1 MLKIAPSI
9 LSSDFSRLGDE
20 VKDVL
25 DGGADWIH
33 VDVMDG
39 VFVPN
44 ISFGIP
50 ILKSISGS
58 AAAFYD
64 VHLMIKNP
72 IQYIDDFADAGASS
86 ITFHLES
93 DSDVVATI
101 EKIRAKGKKVGISL
115 KPKTKAEDI
124 LPLLPLVDMVLV
136 MTVEPGFG
144 GQSFMAEQCDKI
156 RIIRKEAERLGLSDF
171 DIEVDGGITVDTAAL
186 VTDAGANVLVSGS
199 AVFGSDER
207 KKAIAALRCAANK
220 VKEN

>member
-1 MLKIAPSI
+1 
-9 LSSDFSRLGDE
+9 
-20 VKDVL
+20 
-25 DGGADWIH
+25 
-33 VDVMDG
+33 
-39 VFVPN
+39 
-44 ISFGIP
+44 
-50 ILKSISGS
+50 
-58 AAAFYD
+58 
-64 VHLMIKNP
+64 MIKNP